1 MERKALLAASLAAF
15 AFIGVNGG
23 MNAAKAED
31 TVAVIVKAT
40 TSEYWQWVF
49 KGAEDAG
56 KQLGIKVDKL
66 GTPKDDA
73 AGQIAVLESAAGSK
87 PSAIVISPTIYEAL
101 GDPISAVSDSGIP
114 VIVIDSGAKT
124 DKYAAFLT
132 TNNEAGGRAAA
143 DAMAACIK
151 ERTGKAAGKVGY
163 ITAMAGHESL
173 DSRDKGFVEGVKAY
187 PELQQIG
194 NRVANNEEAEGMSL
208 TADMITKDPDIVGI
222 FADNAQMGTGAGAS
236 LNEQK
241 LGSKVC
247 LVAFDSDAGEVEHL
261 KDGSIYALIIQD
273 PYMMGFGGVWY
284 GYAAAHGARLPKN
297 VDTGVGTVTK
307 ANMNDPKLAGL
318 LDVSKRQLSP
328 FVGQ

>member
-1 MERKALLAASLAAF
+1 MKRNLLLAASLAAI
-15 AFIGVNGG
+15 ALTGLGAG
-23 MNAAKAED
+23 AAKAED
-31 TVAVIVKAT
+31 TIAVIVKAT

-56 KQLGIKVDKL
+56 KQLGVKVDKL

-87 PSAIVISPTIYEAL
+87 PAAIVISPTIFEAL
-101 GDPISAVSDSGIP
+101 GDPIATVSDSGIP
-114 VIVIDSGAKT
+114 VVMIDSGAKT

-151 ERTGKAAGKVGY
+151 ERTGKAEGKVGY

-173 DSRDKGFVEGVKAY
+173 DSRDKGFVEGIKAY
-187 PELQQIG
+187 PGLTSVG

-208 TADMITKDPDIVGI
+208 TADMITKDPDLVGI
-222 FADNAQMGTGAGAS
+222 FADNAQMGTGSGAS
-236 LNEQK
+236 IAEQK
-241 LGSKVC
+241 LGSKLC

-284 GYAAAHGARLPKN
+284 GYAAAHGVRLPKD

-318 LDVSKRQLSP
+318 LDVNKRKLSP
-328 FVGQ
+328 FTGN

>member
-1 MERKALLAASLAAF
+1 MHRKTILAASLAISAI
-15 AFIGVNGG
+15 AGVSS
-23 MNAAKAED
+23 ASAED

-56 KQLGIKVDKL
+56 KQLGIKIDKL

-73 AGQIAVLESAAGSK
+73 SGQIAVLESAAGSK
-87 PSAIVISPTIYEAL
+87 PVAIVISPTIFEAL
-101 GDPISAVSDSGIP
+101 GDPIAAVSDAGIP

-132 TNNEAGGRAAA
+132 TNNEAGGKAAA
-143 DAMAACIK
+143 DALASCVK

-173 DSRDKGFVEGVKAY
+173 DSRDKGFVEGMKAY
-187 PELQQIG
+187 PDITVVG

-208 TADMITKDPDIVGI
+208 TADMLTKDPDLVGV

-236 LNEQK
+236 VAEQK
-241 LGSKVC
+241 IGDKFC

-261 KDGSIYALIIQD
+261 KDGSIYGLIIQD

-307 ANMNDPKLAGL
+307 ANMDDPKFAGL

-328 FVGQ
+328 FVGN

>member
-1 MERKALLAASLAAF
+1 MKLKTILAASIAVTAW
-15 AFIGVNGG
+15 IGVS
-23 MNAAKAED
+23 AAHAED

-56 KQLGIKVDKL
+56 KQLGIKIDKL

-73 AGQIAVLESAAGSK
+73 AGQISVLESAAGSK
-87 PSAIVISPTIYEAL
+87 PAAIVISPTIFEAL
-101 GDPISAVSDSGIP
+101 GDPIAAVSDAGTP

-124 DKYAAFLT
+124 DKYASFLT
-132 TNNEAGGRAAA
+132 TNNEAGGKAAA
-143 DAMAACIK
+143 DALATCVK

-163 ITAMAGHESL
+163 LTAMAGHESL
-173 DSRDKGFVEGVKAY
+173 DSRDKGFVEGMKAY
-187 PELQQIG
+187 PDITVVG

-208 TADMITKDPDIVGI
+208 TADMLTKDSDLAGI

-236 LNEQK
+236 VAEQK
-241 LGSKVC
+241 LGAKFC
-247 LVAFDSDAGEVEHL
+247 LVAFDSDKGEVEHL
-261 KDGSIYALIIQD
+261 NDGSIYALIIQD

-284 GYAAAHGARLPKN
+284 GYAAAHGARLPKF

-307 ANMNDPKLAGL
+307 ANMADPKFAGL
-318 LDVSKRQLSP
+318 LDVTKRKVSP
-328 FVGQ
+328 YTGN

>member
-1 MERKALLAASLAAF
+1 MQWKTILAASVALSTLVGLHAAE
-15 AFIGVNGG
+15 
-23 MNAAKAED
+23 AED
-31 TVAVIVKAT
+31 SIAVIVKAT

-56 KQLGIKVDKL
+56 KQLGIKIDKL

-87 PSAIVISPTIYEAL
+87 PAAIVISPTIFEAL
-101 GDPISAVSDSGIP
+101 GDPIAAVTKAGIP

-124 DKYAAFLT
+124 DKYSSFLT
-132 TNNEAGGRAAA
+132 TNNEAGGKAAA
-143 DAMAACIK
+143 EALAACIK
-151 ERTGKAAGKVGY
+151 ERTGKVAGKVGY

-173 DSRDKGFVEGVKAY
+173 DSRDKGFVEGMKAY
-187 PELQQIG
+187 PDITNVG
-194 NRVANNEEAEGMSL
+194 NRVANNEEAEGMNF
-208 TADMITKDPDIVGI
+208 TADMLTKDPDLVGI

-236 LNEQK
+236 INEQK
-241 LGSKVC
+241 LGSKFC
-247 LVAFDSDAGEVEHL
+247 LVAFDSDAGELEHL

-284 GYAAAHGARLPKN
+284 GYAAAHGVRLPKN

-318 LDVSKRQLSP
+318 LDVSKRKLGA
-328 FVGQ
+328 FLGN

>member
-1 MERKALLAASLAAF
+1 MKATRLLMATSLAVLASV
-15 AFIGVNGG
+15 AAGVPAVN
-23 MNAAKAED
+23 AED

-49 KGAEDAG
+49 KGAEAAG
-56 KQLGIKVDKL
+56 KQLGVKVDEL

-101 GDPISAVSDSGIP
+101 GDPIAAVTDAGIP

-124 DKYAAFLT
+124 DKYASFLT
-132 TNNEAGGRAAA
+132 TNNEAGGKAAA
-143 DAMAACIK
+143 DALAQCIK

-163 ITAMAGHESL
+163 LTAMAGHESL
-173 DSRDKGFVEGVKAY
+173 DSRDKGFVEGMKAY
-187 PELQQIG
+187 PDIQVLG

-208 TADMITKDPDIVGI
+208 TADMLTKDPDLAGV

-236 LNEQK
+236 IAEQK
-241 LGSKVC
+241 LGDKFC

-261 KDGSIYALIIQD
+261 KDGSIYGLVIQD
-273 PYMMGFGGVWY
+273 PYMMGFAGVWY

-297 VDTGVGTVTK
+297 VDTGVGVVTK
-307 ANMNDPKLAGL
+307 ANMDDPSLAGL

-328 FVGQ
+328 FTN

>member
-1 MERKALLAASLAAF
+1 MNRKSMLAISLAAF
-15 AFIGVNGG
+15 TLLNMPSAN
-23 MNAAKAED
+23 AED
-31 TVAVIVKAT
+31 KIAVIVKAT

-49 KGAEDAG
+49 RGAEDAA

-87 PSAIVISPTIYEAL
+87 PAAIVISPTIFEAL
-101 GDPISAVSDSGIP
+101 GDPISQVSDAGIP

-124 DKYAAFLT
+124 DKYASFLT
-132 TNNEAGGRAAA
+132 TNNESGGKAAA
-143 DAMAACIK
+143 DAMASCIK
-151 ERTGKAAGKVGY
+151 ERTGKVAGKVGY

-173 DSRDKGFVEGVKAY
+173 DSRDKGFVEGLQAY
-187 PELQQIG
+187 PDLKSVG

-208 TADMITKDPDIVGI
+208 TADMITKDPDLVGI

-236 LNEQK
+236 INEQK

-318 LDVSKRQLSP
+318 LDVSKRKLSP

>member
-1 MERKALLAASLAAF
+1 MYRKSILAASAAIS
-15 AFIGVNGG
+15 ALLGVST
-23 MNAAKAED
+23 AKAED

-56 KQLGIKVDKL
+56 KQLGVKVDKL

-73 AGQIAVLESAAGSK
+73 SGQIAVLESAAGSK
-87 PSAIVISPTIYEAL
+87 PAAIVISPTIYEAL
-101 GDPISAVSDSGIP
+101 GDPIAAVSDAGTP

-124 DKYAAFLT
+124 DKYASFLT
-132 TNNEAGGRAAA
+132 TNNEAGGKAAA
-143 DAMAACIK
+143 DALAACVK

-163 ITAMAGHESL
+163 LTAMAGHESL
-173 DSRDKGFVEGVKAY
+173 DSRDKGFVEGMKAY
-187 PELQQIG
+187 PDITVVG

-208 TADMITKDPDIVGI
+208 TADMLTKDPDLVGL

-236 LNEQK
+236 VAEQK
-241 LGSKVC
+241 IGDKFC

-261 KDGSIYALIIQD
+261 KDGSIYGLIIQD
-273 PYMMGFGGVWY
+273 PYMMGFAGVWY
-284 GYAAAHGARLPKN
+284 GYAAAHGARLPKD

-307 ANMNDPKLAGL
+307 ANMDDPKLAGL
-318 LDVSKRQLSP
+318 LDVSKRQLSA
-328 FVGQ
+328 FTGN

>member
-1 MERKALLAASLAAF
+1 MKWKYMFAASLVVTAGMSASAAH
-15 AFIGVNGG
+15 
-23 MNAAKAED
+23 AED
-31 TVAVIVKAT
+31 RVAVIVKAT

-49 KGAEDAG
+49 KGAEEAG
-56 KQLGIKVDKL
+56 KQLGIKIEKL

-87 PSAIVISPTIYEAL
+87 PAAVVISPTISEAL
-101 GDPISAVSDSGIP
+101 GDPISKVTDAGIP

-124 DKYAAFLT
+124 DKYASFLT

-143 DAMAACIK
+143 NAVATCIK

-163 ITAMAGHESL
+163 LTAMAGHESL
-173 DSRDKGFVEGVKAY
+173 DSRDKGFVEGMKAY
-187 PELQQIG
+187 PDIKMVS
-194 NRVANNEEAEGMSL
+194 NRVANNEEAEGMNL
-208 TADMITKDPDIVGI
+208 TADMLTKDPDLVGL

-236 LNEQK
+236 VNEQK
-241 LGSKVC
+241 RGSKFC
-247 LVAFDSDAGEVEHL
+247 LVAFDSDAGELEHL
-261 KDGSIYALIIQD
+261 KDGSIYALVIQD

-284 GYAAAHGARLPKN
+284 GFAAAHGVRLPKS

-318 LDVSKRQLSP
+318 LDVSKRKLGP
-328 FVGQ
+328 FLGD

>member
-1 MERKALLAASLAAF
+1 MRRKAILAASAAIS
-15 AFIGVNGG
+15 ALLGA
-23 MNAAKAED
+23 NAAKAED

-56 KQLGIKVDKL
+56 NQLGVKIDKL

-73 AGQIAVLESAAGSK
+73 SGQIAVLESAAGSK
-87 PSAIVISPTIYEAL
+87 PVAIVISPTIFEAL
-101 GDPISAVSDSGIP
+101 GDPIAAVSDAGIP

-124 DKYAAFLT
+124 DKYASFLT
-132 TNNEAGGRAAA
+132 TNNEAGGKAAA
-143 DAMAACIK
+143 DALASCVK

-173 DSRDKGFVEGVKAY
+173 DSRDKGFVEGMKAY
-187 PELQQIG
+187 PDITVVG

-208 TADMITKDPDIVGI
+208 TADMLTKDPDLVGV

-236 LNEQK
+236 VAEQK
-241 LGSKVC
+241 IGDKFC

-261 KDGSIYALIIQD
+261 KDGSIYGLIIQD

-307 ANMNDPKLAGL
+307 ANMDDPKFAGL

-328 FVGQ
+328 FVGN